1 MRNHLFIMLVLGV
14 FVSATVFSAEPNA
27 PTSDE
32 MNKIKAAMPDKP
44 RVVPAKPRKLL
55 VFSKSYGYFH
65 TAIPYGQAAF
75 RIMGEKTGA
84 FEATVSDD
92 ISLFEPNNLAQFDAV
107 VLNNVN
113 QEVFL
118 PEDYQ
123 KLPAEDAKK
132 AAARAGELEKALADF
147 VASGKG
153 LVAVHAATNAFRDWP
168 EFANIVGARFDNH
181 PWEAGSNVTLKIEE
195 PNHPLTAAFT
205 KQNFNLTEETY
216 QHKDPYSREDVRVLL
231 SIDPKRTCVMLDHVS
246 WIHRKDNDFAVTW
259 IKSYG
264 KGRVFYCAIGH
275 QHEHFWN
282 PVILQHYLDG
292 IQFAL
297 GDLEADTTPSA
308 KLKVG
313 K

>member
-1 MRNHLFIMLVLGV
+1 MRNHLFIMLVLGG
-14 FVSATVFSAEPNA
+14 FVSVTACSAEPNV
-27 PTSDE
+27 PTADE
-32 MNKIKAAMPDKP
+32 VNKMEAAMPDKP
-44 RVVPAKPRKLL
+44 RAMPAKPRKLL
-55 VFSKSYGYFH
+55 VFSVSHGYYH

-92 ISLFEPNNLAQFDAV
+92 ISMFEPNKLEQFDAV
-107 VLNNVN
+107 VFNNTN
-113 QEVFL
+113 EEVFW
-118 PEDYQ
+118 PETIKGLTYGQ
-123 KLPAEDAKK
+123 YAEAMNRDRALKK
-132 AAARAGELEKALADF
+132 SLADF
-147 VASGKG
+147 IAGGKG
-153 LVAVHAATNAFRDWP
+153 LVVVHAGSNCFREWY
-168 EFANIVGARFDNH
+168 EYGNILGARFDNH
-181 PWEAGSNVTLKIEE
+181 PWEAGSKVTLKIEE

-205 KQNFNLTEETY
+205 KQDYNLTEETY
-216 QHKDPYSREDVRVLL
+216 QHKDPYSRENVRVLL

-246 WIHRKDNDFAVTW
+246 WVHRKDNDFAITW

-292 IQFAL
+292 IQFTL

-308 KLKVG
+308 KLKAG